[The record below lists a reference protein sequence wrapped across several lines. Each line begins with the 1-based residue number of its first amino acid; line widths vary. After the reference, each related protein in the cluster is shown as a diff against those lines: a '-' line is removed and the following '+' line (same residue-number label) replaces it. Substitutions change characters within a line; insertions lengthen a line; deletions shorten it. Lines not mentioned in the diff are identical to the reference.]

1 MDKKYYLTTP
11 DVINTKLKVESLSF
25 EFKCFVD
32 FGFGHF
38 MFTLPVKFDDAENTP
53 KYFSIP

>member
-1 MDKKYYLTTP
+1 MTTQTRY
-11 DVINTKLKVESLSF
+11 INTKLKVESLNF

>member
-1 MDKKYYLTTP
+1 MTTQ
-11 DVINTKLKVESLSF
+11 VILKLLSINTKLKVESLNF